1 MTLQMTL
8 LRIKKTII
16 KTANEPRLFGTQ
28 QCVRVLGDDDAYYG
42 EDFES
47 DMLSERKNQ
56 ALDAIAAQSSTLDHY
71 NPELANDGSDDVI
84 LAHNSCSVTLAEN
97 DPWWMITF
105 NSVICF
111 HKVTITTAT
120 DSGKFHND
128 DDNDA
133 SFILSILFM

>member
-1 MTLQMTL
+1 MTL

-16 KTANEPRLFGTQ
+16 KTANGPRLFGTQ
-28 QCVRVLGDDDAYYG
+28 QCVHVLGVDDVDY
-42 EDFES
+42 EDFYES
-47 DMLSERKNQ
+47 DMSERKNQ
-56 ALDAIAAQSSTLDHY
+56 ALDAIAAQSSTLGYY
-71 NPELANDGSDDVI
+71 NPELANDGIDDVI
-84 LAHNSCSVTLAEN
+84 LAHNSCSVTLEEN

-105 NSVICF
+105 NSVVRF